1 MTAVISDRRSEAFDV
16 NVAHETR
23 RYDYWLGGKD
33 NFAADRASGDLLAAA
48 FPPVRIAAV
57 ENRRFG
63 RRVTRYLA
71 ADCGI
76 SQFLDIGTG
85 IPISSNTHEVA
96 QGANPAARVVYVDND
111 PFVLVHARALLT
123 SAPEGRTAYIEAD
136 LRDPARIL
144 NAPEVLDTLD
154 LTQPVALLPGDVK
167 PIVDQLMKALP
178 TGSFL
183 LVTHVTH
190 DFLPAKTIAEHEGLQ
205 RAGRSDFFTRPKQE
219 IAELFDGLH
228 IVDPGVVPL
237 SKWRPDPDTEDPS
250 LDTVNAWVAVGRKGP
265 AQAG

>member
-154 LTQPVALLPGDVK
+154 LIRTLKILRLTPSTRGWQSAARGRRRPVRGCRVRRSWRRPRTQGAPSA
-167 PIVDQLMKALP
+167 
-178 TGSFL
+178 TCRRSR
-183 LVTHVTH
+183 
-190 DFLPAKTIAEHEGLQ
+190 
-205 RAGRSDFFTRPKQE
+205 RARRP
-219 IAELFDGLH
+219 
-228 IVDPGVVPL
+228 
-237 SKWRPDPDTEDPS
+237 
-250 LDTVNAWVAVGRKGP
+250 
-265 AQAG
+265 